1 MQPRQ
6 MRETVRPVRPRV
18 TYCMAAEWYHRRV
31 TDDRQRAADAYW
43 GLTPAAPNAMVDAS
57 GLGPAPRALTIQQ
70 LDYIKKATPNDG
82 RVPIVFAVICLMPV
96 FFMPLAI
103 GSWVLPLGLG
113 GLGAWLRVRALER
126 RRELKRVLEEGEVLP
141 AQIARMQAFEIRRS
155 RYSTVVRYHVLFA
168 VEDRQIELV
177 SYDAG
182 LAMLQVGITVPVVWD
197 RRTPDTIIP
206 TFLLG

>member
-1 MQPRQ
+1 
-6 MRETVRPVRPRV
+6 
-18 TYCMAAEWYHRRV
+18 MAAGWYHRRV
-31 TDDRQRAADAYW
+31 TPGPDDRQRAADAYW
-43 GLTPAAPNAMVDAS
+43 GLNPVAPTAMVDAT

-82 RVPIVFAVICLMPV
+82 RVPIIFAVVCLMPV

-155 RYSTVVRYHVLFA
+155 RYSTVVRYHVVFA

-206 TFLLG
+206 AFLLG